1 MVILEVQP
9 GTNTAR
15 YFRSVFLMVYSMPQE
30 TGAGKEG
37 PGKRLTPVMEQYH
50 ALKKECGDS
59 ILFFQIGD
67 FYETFWTDAEVVSRE
82 LDIVLTSR
90 SKGADGEKIPLAG
103 VPCHAFDSYTAR
115 LVRKGYRVAVV
126 DQVGDPKESKG
137 IVKRQLTRVI
147 TPGTVIDPS
156 MVPSTAAAYLMAVA
170 EDSTAGVVSAAFL
183 DITTGEFFYSVCP
196 KENRFQSLDAEIAK
210 YHPGECIVSPGLDPQ
225 AITLLS
231 DRAVPVTQWK
241 QEGFALERAKEVLMS
256 HFHVASLD
264 GFGLLS
270 RGSAVR
276 ALGGA
281 LSYAKETQGK
291 ELPHITGISDR
302 TVTGTM
308 VLDAVTLRN
317 LEVLN
322 NIRDGG
328 EDGTLK
334 KTLDQTKTPMGS
346 RLLVR
351 CLTNPLIDHEE
362 ITARLDAVAY
372 LASHAHLR
380 VALRD
385 LLSRCSDISRIAGR
399 ISYGNAGPRDLCTL
413 SSSLRAIPEIRSLT
427 GAGQDDLPMVIQNA
441 LSALMDHHATID
453 LISRAIVE
461 DPPATVKNGMVIRE
475 GYDAEL
481 DLLRGV
487 SGSGKDWIVQLQQ
500 EERATTGIKSLKV
513 GYTSVF
519 GYYIEVTRPNLH
531 LVPASYERKQT
542 TSTGERFTIPSL
554 REKEASI
561 ANADERLLAREGV
574 LYTALLREL
583 QEVVPAVQ
591 SSANGIG
598 HLDLFSALAEA
609 ARKYQYIRPA
619 IDPGNRHLIREG
631 RHPVVE
637 QRMTGSFVPN
647 DVMIDGAGEQ
657 VLIITG
663 ANMAGKSTYMRS
675 VALITIMAQ
684 MGSFIPASY
693 GEIGVVDRIFTRVG
707 AFDDLASGQSTFMVE
722 MIELANILNN
732 VTKKSLVILDEIG
745 RGTST
750 LDGFC
755 IAKAVLEFLH
765 GKGSSGPRT
774 LFATHF
780 HEIVG
785 IESDLPRIRNYH
797 FAVRD
802 TGKEVVFLRKIIPGA
817 TDKSYGIH
825 VAQIAGVPRKVI
837 DRANTIMNEVETRE
851 TNPGG
856 KVRRYTQMLLVD
868 APVVQ
873 RDPVLQEIEK
883 LSVDSMTP
891 LEALTWLSELQKRVQ
906 QGSPTGLDKSGHGEM
921 MNTPGQSPVPMK
933 EGHPDGDLIGQG
945 GRTDGRTP

>member
-1 MVILEVQP
+1 MPVSNREIFP
-9 GTNTAR
+9 IG
-15 YFRSVFLMVYSMPQE
+15 FPIVYTMPPE
-30 TGAGKEG
+30 TDAGKETS
-37 PGKRLTPVMEQYH
+37 GKRLTPVMEQYH
-50 ALKKECGDS
+50 MLKKECGNS

-90 SKGADGEKIPLAG
+90 SKGAGGEKIPLAG

-156 MVPSTAAAYLMAVA
+156 MVTSTAAAYLMAIA
-170 EDSTAGVVSAAFL
+170 EERNEGVVSAAFL
-183 DITTGEFFYSVCP
+183 DITTGEFFYSVCQ
-196 KENRFQSLDAEIAK
+196 KENHFQSLDAEIAK
-210 YHPGECIVSPGLDPQ
+210 YHPGECIVSPGTDPHV
-225 AITLLS
+225 ITLLRE
-231 DRAVPVTQWK
+231 RAVPVTLWK
-241 QEGFALERAKEVLMS
+241 EEAFSFERAKEVLMT
-256 HFHVASLD
+256 HFNVASLD
-264 GFGLLS
+264 GYGLLS
-270 RGSAVR
+270 RGSAIR

-291 ELPHITGISDR
+291 DLPHITGISDR
-302 TVTGTM
+302 TVTGYM

-334 KTLDQTKTPMGS
+334 KTLDMTKTPMGS

-351 CLTNPLIDHEE
+351 CLTNPLLDHVR
-362 ITARLDAVAY
+362 INARLDAVAY
-372 LASHAHLR
+372 FTSHVHVRAGLR
-380 VALRD
+380 E
-385 LLSRCSDISRIAGR
+385 LLYRCSDISRIAGR
-399 ISYGNAGPRDLCTL
+399 ISYGNAGPRDLVTL
-413 SSSLRAIPEIRSLT
+413 TSSLRAVPGIRSLLE
-427 GAGQDDLPMVIQNA
+427 AGTNQLPLAIQDA
-441 LSALMDHHATID
+441 LSGLRDHGTTID
-453 LISRAIVE
+453 LISRAIVD
-461 DPPATVKNGMVIRE
+461 DPPATIKNGMVIRE
-475 GYDAEL
+475 GYDKEL
-481 DLLRGV
+481 DYLRSI
-487 SGSGKDWIVQLQQ
+487 SGSGKDWIIQLQQ
-500 EERATTGIKSLKV
+500 EERETTGIKSLKV
-513 GYTSVF
+513 GYNSVF
-519 GYYIEVTRPNLH
+519 GYYIEVTKPNLH
-531 LVPASYERKQT
+531 LVPPSYERKQT

-561 ANADERLLAREGV
+561 ASADERLLAREAV
-574 LYTALLREL
+574 LYSELLHML
-583 QEVVPAVQ
+583 QEVVPAIQ
-591 SSANGIG
+591 SSAEGIG
-598 HLDLFSALAEA
+598 HIDLYASLAES
-609 ARKYQYIRPA
+609 ARKYRYVRPN
-619 IDPGNRHLIREG
+619 IDPGNCHLIREG

-637 QRMTGSFVPN
+637 QRMTGSYVPN
-647 DVMIDGAGEQ
+647 DVMIDSSGEQ

-684 MGSFIPASY
+684 VGSFVPASY
-693 GEIGVVDRIFTRVG
+693 AEIGVVDRIFTRVG
-707 AFDDLASGQSTFMVE
+707 AFDDLSSGQSTFMVE

-755 IAKAVLEFLH
+755 IARAVLEFLH
-765 GKGSSGPRT
+765 GKGGAGPRT

-785 IESDLPRIRNYH
+785 IESDLRRVRNYH

-837 DRANTIMNEVETRE
+837 DRANTIMDEVEDRAAS
-851 TNPGG
+851 PCG
-856 KVRRYTQMLLVD
+856 KVKRYTQMLLVD
-868 APVVQ
+868 TPAAQ
-873 RDPVLQEIEK
+873 GDPVLKEIEE
-883 LSVDSMTP
+883 LSVDTMTP
-891 LEALTWLSELQKRVQ
+891 LEALTWLSDLQKRLKS
-906 QGSPTGLDKSGHGEM
+906 GYPGDRSSPSPTAGL
-921 MNTPGQSPVPMK
+921 NPPVYTPVPGNPEK
-933 EGHPDGDLIGQG
+933 TSP
-945 GRTDGRTP
+945 GRDTDTREQR